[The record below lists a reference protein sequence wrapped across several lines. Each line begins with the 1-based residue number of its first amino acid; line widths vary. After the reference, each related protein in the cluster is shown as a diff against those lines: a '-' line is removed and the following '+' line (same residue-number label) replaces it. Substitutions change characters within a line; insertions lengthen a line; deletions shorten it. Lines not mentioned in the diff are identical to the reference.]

1 VGSLLDLWMLNLKH
15 NKLTSLPPA
24 AGNLRKLMW
33 LDISGNAIV
42 HLPLGKRPK
51 LVGDVHSS
59 L

>member
-1 VGSLLDLWMLNLKH
+1 MLNLKH

-51 LVGDVHSS
+51 LVVDVHSS